1 MRQLL
6 IFYLLIRTTLIQAQF
21 SCDNIEL
28 VGIYINNFNTS
39 DISIV
44 LTNSNLQDDGNQ
56 NVYTGFQIITNAGDT
71 LLMREP
77 CFCYSLPNSQEDTIV
92 YNLEIFEDFGTIYDL
107 PDGFCGKII
116 TQFPDCEIEF
126 CKDEII
132 YPELPDQAEIDC
144 NDYQI
149 LGLYP
154 TAIGGISNYSML
166 ISNTNPDYKGMFTG
180 YTSFEFVN
188 NDGISLSENTGPH
201 FILPQ
206 YIQDTFIV
214 HLQFYEPI
222 EIDFCGQLKMENPS
236 CMIEY
241 CNLLDATYDKRT
253 NNKIRIFPNPTKG
266 QISIESESS
275 ISFTKLFDLSGRLI
289 QKTNQQ
295 NFDISHFDNGVY
307 IMETTLENNKIW
319 KTKLIKMD

>member
-107 PDGFCGKII
+107 PD
-116 TQFPDCEIEF
+116 
-126 CKDEII
+126 
-132 YPELPDQAEIDC
+132 
-144 NDYQI
+144 
-149 LGLYP
+149 
-154 TAIGGISNYSML
+154 
-166 ISNTNPDYKGMFTG
+166 
-180 YTSFEFVN
+180 
-188 NDGISLSENTGPH
+188 
-201 FILPQ
+201 
-206 YIQDTFIV
+206 
-214 HLQFYEPI
+214 
-222 EIDFCGQLKMENPS
+222 
-236 CMIEY
+236 
-241 CNLLDATYDKRT
+241 
-253 NNKIRIFPNPTKG
+253 
-266 QISIESESS
+266 
-275 ISFTKLFDLSGRLI
+275 
-289 QKTNQQ
+289 
-295 NFDISHFDNGVY
+295 
-307 IMETTLENNKIW
+307 
-319 KTKLIKMD
+319 